1 MSATAKR
8 YSGQKLT
15 RRSSQRHKAYEVSG
29 QESPLKLSP
38 RAELKARKQ
47 AYVQEEIL
55 ASAAR
60 LFAERGYRAVT
71 IDDIG
76 ASLEYTKSVV
86 YYYFTS
92 KNEILWQIFQRIY
105 DTYLEGVSEIRARG
119 LPPAEALALIIRKH
133 ALNVMERRDW
143 TAIYFREESELTEQQ
158 RREIARKK
166 RGYDLMIEE
175 VYEAGMNAGVFRQ
188 MPVHIAVSGL
198 LGMCNWL
205 YIWYKEQGALPAEQI
220 AGYCADLLANGYL
233 GQS

>member
-1 MSATAKR
+1 M
-8 YSGQKLT
+8 
-15 RRSSQRHKAYEVSG
+15 
-29 QESPLKLSP
+29 KLSP

-47 AYVQEEIL
+47 AYVQDEIL
-55 ASAAR
+55 AAAAR

-76 ASLEYTKSVV
+76 SSLEYTKSVV

-105 DTYLEGVSEIRARG
+105 DSYFEGISEIRARN
-119 LPPAEALALIIRKH
+119 LPPAEAMAAIIRKH

-158 RREIARKK
+158 RREIAKKK
-166 RGYDLMIEE
+166 RRYDSMIEE
-175 VYEAGMNAGVFRQ
+175 IYESGMNAGVFRQ

-220 AGYCADLLANGYL
+220 AAYCGDLLANGYL
-233 GQS
+233 GKI